1 MWWHMSLSSWRWC
14 FWYQVETGLDHYGD
28 FNFLCLFNTGTS
40 PGLLILQKKQRSF
53 YDRISKWLNSFVIIQ
68 QFFLDEMKKLEY
80 INSYYVEQG
89 RRYLQTVV
97 SEFKVFHDPSI
108 LACLKKEKKKK
119 AKKLKWYLS
128 KNAATKKKN
137 TGGVVEE
144 KSWHQQLCHSR
155 VSLGCLEKVLYFWDA
170 FQNIFS
176 DHCHRRELLNAFC
189 SNLHHSETDCCLK
202 AFNDNKQVGQQKCH
216 ELICVCVF
224 CWIFGSLAETDVPPQ
239 ENPA

>member
-1 MWWHMSLSSWRWC
+1 
-14 FWYQVETGLDHYGD
+14 
-28 FNFLCLFNTGTS
+28 
-40 PGLLILQKKQRSF
+40 
-53 YDRISKWLNSFVIIQ
+53 
-68 QFFLDEMKKLEY
+68 MKKLEY

-97 SEFKVFHDPSI
+97 SEVKVFRDPSI
-108 LACLKKEKKKK
+108 LACLKKKKSWNGTFQKMLPQKK
-119 AKKLKWYLS
+119 S
-128 KNAATKKKN
+128 K
-137 TGGVVEE
+137 GEVVGE